1 MNSKSVVTLDVI
13 SNRLDAIESKI
24 EANFKSI
31 GSQLKEHTRALAFIS
46 QTLGK
51 TDLVGTLP
59 KSTSDAIDEVAD
71 TRTQYEKLREELF
84 LSMNL
89 ELNEEN
95 KRSPMGK
102 EVDEFLTRMRLTFL
116 KSRLN
121 IADAQ
126 PSKLI
131 HVMTS
136 KFPNVMTN
144 FERIDMKEKDLIKQI
159 NGLFTGNI
167 YQGTY
172 TKDLIKNMYNILLN
186 WG

>member
-1 MNSKSVVTLDVI
+1 MNSETVTTLESI
-13 SNRLDAIESKI
+13 SSRLDAIESKI
-24 EANFKSI
+24 DANFKNI

-51 TDLVGTLP
+51 TDLVGKLP
-59 KSTSDAIDEVAD
+59 KSTTDAIDEVVD
-71 TRTQYEKLREELF
+71 NRTQYEKLREELF
-84 LSMNL
+84 LSMNI

-102 EVDEFLTRMRLTFL
+102 EIDEFLTRMRLTFL

-121 IADAQ
+121 IADAE

-131 HVMTS
+131 HIITS
-136 KFPNVMTN
+136 KFPNVMTS
-144 FERIDMKEKDLIKQI
+144 FEKVDLKEKDLIKQI
-159 NGLFTGNI
+159 NALFTGNI

-172 TKDLIKNMYNILLN
+172 TKDLIKKYV
-186 WG
+186 